1 MNYFFG
7 IKNGVFKSEITIPR
21 FQNKGKTDSRY
32 NLYQMKINSNKWVLE
47 KLNDYELNNDFY
59 LIKNDYLD
67 NDKIFFLA
75 TDDETKKFDNNM
87 IVNFNDFTDTW
98 PAYRANLK
106 IYISNG
112 GFSSYQSEYPY
123 EMTLK
128 KGNILTPTA
137 AIFNKHIDKNYLIF
151 RNIYKKPIQE
161 KFFIYF
167 VDIKNKKVIEKFEM
181 LTNYSNFLT
190 INKLLIKPEIYIM
203 TDDFLGIPMFL
214 SESNNH
220 LSFEHTHPPHT
231 YFMSNNKFKKVSELK
246 KEVYEIIN

>member
-32 NLYQMKINSNKWVLE
+32 NLYQMKISSNKWVLK
-47 KLNDYELNNDFY
+47 KLNDCELNNDFY

-75 TDDETKKFDNNM
+75 TDDETKKFDNNT

-128 KGNILTPTA
+128 KGNILTPTS

-161 KFFIYF
+161 KFFTYF
-167 VDIKNKKVIEKFEM
+167 VDIKNKKVVEKFEM

-246 KEVYEIIN
+246 KEVHEIIN